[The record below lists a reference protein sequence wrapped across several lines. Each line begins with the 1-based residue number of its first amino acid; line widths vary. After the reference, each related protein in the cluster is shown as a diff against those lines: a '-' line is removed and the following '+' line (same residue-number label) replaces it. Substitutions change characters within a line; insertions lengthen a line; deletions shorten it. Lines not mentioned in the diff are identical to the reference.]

1 MSDQTPDNQI
11 KIPDARQPLVFFII
25 VTSIFFFLSYGGA
38 KVPPDKLFTAYEG
51 PDFEGESQKDYF
63 PNPDTKNLVT
73 LLIYIG
79 ILIIG
84 NYFININIS
93 SEICGS
99 PNWSSTF
106 IVTLLPWSLIFVILL
121 FLLRL
126 VPSWLAPF
134 SNTIGYFVANI
145 CGLEKFMEKI
155 LKPTTEVQQG
165 QPTGDNAH
173 NIDIITSNLEH
184 IYSDKSLLINEITL
198 ENFHNFYKRF
208 YLGELFNKTYIE
220 KAAEEQQYV
229 PNTLYNFIILKDQ
242 ISEFIWYFLTGLLV
256 CSVSYNYIAND
267 SCKSN
272 IKQMEDNHN
281 AYLKLQEQIQKSK
294 ANAPTYQIG

>member
-1 MSDQTPDNQI
+1 MSDQNPDNQI
-11 KIPDARQPLVFFII
+11 KVPDAGQPLVFFII
-25 VTSIFFFLSYGGA
+25 VTSIFFFLSYNRA
-38 KVPPDKLFTAYEG
+38 KVPPDHQFSAYES
-51 PDFEGESQKDYF
+51 PFDAESGKTF
-63 PNPDTKNLVT
+63 PNPDSKNLVT

-126 VPSWLAPF
+126 VPGWLAPF

-145 CGLEKFMEKI
+145 CGLNKFMEEI
-155 LKPTTEVQQG
+155 LKPRTEVQQG
-165 QPTGDNAH
+165 KPTGEDAV

-184 IYSDKSLLINEITL
+184 IYSDKSLLINEITID
-198 ENFHNFYKRF
+198 NFHNFYKRF
-208 YLGELFNKTYIE
+208 YEGQLFNKKYIE
-220 KAAEEQQYV
+220 EAATRQEYV

-242 ISEFIWYFLTGLLV
+242 VSEFIWYFLTGLLV
-256 CSVSYNYIAND
+256 CSVSYNYIVND
-267 SCKSN
+267 SCQGN
-272 IKQMEDNHN
+272 LQQMEDNHN
-281 AYLKLQEQIQKSK
+281 AYLKLQDQIKKSQ
-294 ANAPTYQIG
+294 ANPTTYQIT

>member
-1 MSDQTPDNQI
+1 MSDQNTDNQI
-11 KIPDARQPLVFFII
+11 KVPDAGQPLVFFII
-25 VTSIFFFLSYGGA
+25 VTSIFFFLSYNGA
-38 KVPPDKLFTAYEG
+38 KVPPDKRFMAYE
-51 PDFEGESQKDYF
+51 PPFETTEEKDYF
-63 PNPDTKNLVT
+63 PNPDQKNLVT

-121 FLLRL
+121 FLLRIVPGWL
-126 VPSWLAPF
+126 VPF
-134 SNTIGYFVANI
+134 SNTIGYFIANI
-145 CGLEKFMEKI
+145 CGLNKFMEKI

-165 QPTGDNAH
+165 KPTGDNKD

-198 ENFHNFYKRF
+198 DNFHNFYKRF
-208 YLGELFNKTYIE
+208 YLGELFNTKYITD
-220 KAAEEQQYV
+220 AAREEQFV
-229 PNTLYNFIILKDQ
+229 PNILYNFIILKDQ
-242 ISEFIWYFLTGLLV
+242 VSEFIWYFLTGLLV
-256 CSVSYNYIAND
+256 CSVSYNYIVND
-267 SCKSN
+267 SCKGN
-272 IKQMEDNHN
+272 LQQMEDNHN
-281 AYLKLQEQIQKSK
+281 AYLKLQEQIKKSQ
-294 ANAPTYQIG
+294 ANQTQYQIT